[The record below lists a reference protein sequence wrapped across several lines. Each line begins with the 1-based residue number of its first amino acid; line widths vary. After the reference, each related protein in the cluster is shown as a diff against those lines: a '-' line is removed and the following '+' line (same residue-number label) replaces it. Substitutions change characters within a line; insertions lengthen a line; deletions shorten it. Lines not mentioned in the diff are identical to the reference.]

1 MQMIILKCI
10 YFGDGVLFTLNLMF
24 CFYIVIRYVCR
35 SSDFKLGFIYY
46 FYTFAILLSACRLT
60 YVLLMVLEPDEVD
73 FAFSV
78 KETPAKITDTN
89 IMDRICDS
97 LFYVFGCVIVY
108 SIYQIGQKLQMIPM

>member
-1 MQMIILKCI
+1 MQIIILKCI

-46 FYTFAILLSACRLT
+46 FYTFAILLSACRLS

-78 KETPAKITDTN
+78 KENPA
-89 IMDRICDS
+89 
-97 LFYVFGCVIVY
+97 
-108 SIYQIGQKLQMIPM
+108 